1 MSAIGSPWKGHVT
14 AKDEGNTDENLS
26 ARHPYSTKQVG
37 LARAWHTG
45 FGLDFETS
53 PIYQSFVH
61 PRQRSRS
68 LASPRG
74 ADPEGAVAWVYL
86 PTLV

>member
-37 LARAWHTG
+37 LTRVGHTG
-45 FGLDFETS
+45 FGLDFETA
-53 PIYQSFVH
+53 PIIHSSA
-61 PRQRSRS
+61 PIT
-68 LASPRG
+68 RG
-74 ADPEGAVAWVYL
+74 SWLVPAV
-86 PTLV
+86 PTPGVRLLGFICQLWCE